1 MLFKPIFLNSL
12 YRVSARLKW
21 GTKCKSLLSLVLGL
35 MKLKDIFRSAAECFS
50 SSSTFQHESD
60 LTSQTKSG
68 QNEKCLPLRNHSHNL
83 QTDSFLM
90 DTEFLESPSDREL
103 STDIITNSFQRGP
116 SVSGYHIQE
125 KGSVIMF
132 YYEI

>member
-1 MLFKPIFLNSL
+1 MLFKPIFLNSV

>member
-1 MLFKPIFLNSL
+1 
-12 YRVSARLKW
+12 
-21 GTKCKSLLSLVLGL
+21 

-90 DTEFLESPSDREL
+90 DTEFLESQSDREL

>member
-1 MLFKPIFLNSL
+1 
-12 YRVSARLKW
+12 
-21 GTKCKSLLSLVLGL
+21 

-68 QNEKCLPLRNHSHNL
+68 QSEKCLPLRNHSHNL

-90 DTEFLESPSDREL
+90 DTEFLESPTIAKEVSKNEKFEILDLPVSSSDREL